1 MKLPFGLVMLAG
13 ALALSASAAFAG
25 DFSPNH
31 GRTIELAGV
40 HGVAYYTV
48 SGDRYDVVATL
59 ASAEGT
65 PVRVSAQL
73 NDGQAMTLMVPT
85 AFESAPA
92 TVDIRRTGTTI
103 LITSG
108 ASAIN

>member
-1 MKLPFGLVMLAG
+1 MKLPFGLATLAG
-13 ALALSASAAFAG
+13 ALALSASSAFAG

-31 GRTIELAGV
+31 GRTIDLAGV

-59 ASAEGT
+59 ASDEGT

-85 AFESAPA
+85 AYASEPA
-92 TVDIRRTGTTI
+92 MVDIRRSGTNI

-108 ASAIN
+108 APAIN